1 MPLSAWLVIH
11 QGDSSTT
18 RRFSAPASPDR
29 DTTPPPHPE
38 TPQLPR
44 KSFPSRRL
52 SGPPHP
58 VMAPEE
64 LMPRTLPPHPLHRFP
79 LPGTDFNESRIAAP
93 SSLPHRFQQPPST
106 IPRGWH
112 PPQADHNDHNS
123 GAIRMA
129 RTRSPRPPPC
139 VELEPPAEPPE
150 ASPPVLTPRRTQRFG
165 IFCTAATGSGGVRRT
180 RGMTVPRSSP

>member
-29 DTTPPPHPE
+29 DTTPPHPE

-44 KSFPSRRL
+44 KSFPSRRH

-64 LMPRTLPPHPLHRFP
+64 LMPRTLPPHPLHCFP
-79 LPGTDFNESRIAAP
+79 LPGTDLMSHASQRHHHCLTDS
-93 SSLPHRFQQPPST
+93 SSLPPPYHEAGTYLRRTTMILVPARSGWPARAALALLHAWSCRRQRSRQKPRRPSSHQGGHNVLAFSAQPP
-106 IPRGWH
+106 P
-112 PPQADHNDHNS
+112 AALVCVVL
-123 GAIRMA
+123 GA
-129 RTRSPRPPPC
+129 
-139 VELEPPAEPPE
+139 
-150 ASPPVLTPRRTQRFG
+150 
-165 IFCTAATGSGGVRRT
+165 
-180 RGMTVPRSSP
+180 

>member
-44 KSFPSRRL
+44 KSFPSRRH

-64 LMPRTLPPHPLHRFP
+64 LMPP
-79 LPGTDFNESRIAAP
+79 P

-112 PPQADHNDHNS
+112 LPQADHNDPSS

-139 VELEPPAEPPE
+139 VELQTPAEPPE

-165 IFCTAATGSGGVRRT
+165 IFCTAATGSAGVRRT
-180 RGMTVPRSSP
+180 RGMTVPRPSP